1 MRKNRLYIFI
11 ALGVLL
17 IGALTLGACA
27 KEAELGTEENPLVW
41 VLVPSGEVARV
52 TAGGEAMADLIAD
65 ETGLFIDIFVA
76 TDNTAAIEAMCA
88 DPPRAHIGALNTFS
102 YVVAADRGCSE
113 ARLVSIRFGSST
125 YNGQIYVRADS
136 GYNDIS
142 ELDGVTFCRDH
153 PFSTSSWVIPNLE
166 LLGVGVTVNPR
177 DAGSHDAAV
186 TGVYEGDCE
195 AGASYVDA
203 RGTIEEEYPDVMEVI
218 KVIFQTGDI
227 PNDGVQFVPSLSE
240 ELTTQVIEGIL
251 SLMDSDEGLAALD
264 EAYSWS
270 ALEEQDDSFYDK
282 FRQILDAAG
291 VSAEDL

>member
-1 MRKNRLYIFI
+1 MRKNRLYILI

-27 KEAELGTEENPLVW
+27 GEAELGTEENPLVW

-113 ARLVSIRFGSST
+113 AALVSIRFGSST

-203 RGTIEEEYPDVMEVI
+203 RGTIEEEFPDVMEVI

-227 PNDGVQFVPSLSE
+227 PNDGVQFVPSLDE
-240 ELTTQVIEGIL
+240 ELKTQVIEGIL

-291 VSAEDL
+291 VSAGDL

>member
-1 MRKNRLYIFI
+1 MPKNRVYIFV
-11 ALGVLL
+11 LGMLL
-17 IGALTLGACA
+17 IGALLLGACGG
-27 KEAELGTEENPLVW
+27 EAELGTEENPLVW

-65 ETGLFIDIFVA
+65 ETGLFIDVFVA

-102 YVVAADRGCSE
+102 YVVASDRGCSE

-240 ELTTQVIEGIL
+240 ELKTQVVAGIL
-251 SLMDSDEGLAALD
+251 ALMDSDEGLAALD
-264 EAYSWS
+264 EAYSWA

>member
-11 ALGVLL
+11 AFGIFL

-102 YVVAADRGCSE
+102 YVVASDRGCSE

-240 ELTTQVIEGIL
+240 ELKTQVIEGIL

-264 EAYSWS
+264 EAYSWA

>member
-1 MRKNRLYIFI
+1 MPKNRIYIFV
-11 ALGVLL
+11 LGMLL
-17 IGALTLGACA
+17 IGALLLGACGG
-27 KEAELGTEENPLVW
+27 EAELGTEENPLVW

-52 TAGGEAMADLIAD
+52 TAGGQAMADLIAD
-65 ETGLFIDIFVA
+65 ETGLFIDVFVA

-113 ARLVSIRFGSST
+113 AALVSIRFGSST

-203 RGTIEEEYPDVMEVI
+203 RGTIEEEFPDVMEVI

-227 PNDGVQFVPSLSE
+227 PNDGVQYVPSLSA
-240 ELTTQVIEGIL
+240 ELKTQITDGIL
-251 SLMDSDEGLAALD
+251 TLMDSDEGLAALD

-270 ALEEQDDSFYDK
+270 ALEEQGDSFYDP

-291 VSAEDL
+291 VSAGDL